1 LRVPFREFLSRTR
14 WNDSRTYLGFAIFY
28 GLADYGLNVFA
39 FNDGWKIIWPLNGIT
54 VALLLMRPRSSWL
67 MTLIA
72 IEVGTGLGE
81 YLADTPFVATLC
93 ERLCSALEVVLCARL
108 LPAFTSLDD
117 WIRTPRVY
125 LKLFVALIVGPGVS
139 GLVAAT
145 IRHNFHSQPFL
156 TAVDNWAAADALGIV
171 ATMPLTLSITSLQM
185 RMLFR
190 PTAVART
197 IAVLAFACAGAT
209 LIFSVGNYP
218 LEVFLLPIL
227 LFVDS
232 MLGFAGS
239 AIAMVVVMLVSVYC
253 TTHGYGPFADWPRN
267 LAIPGDLALQIFFGF
282 NALALFPASTMFMER
297 RRMADALR
305 DTNVE
310 LAQRADALE
319 ILTKKADAAN
329 RSKSDFL
336 ANMSHEIR
344 TPLNGVI
351 GMSGLL
357 LETPLSP
364 EQREFADIVR
374 SSGQLL
380 LGLVND
386 ILDLSK
392 IEAGGLVLESIE
404 VDIGQLIEETVDSV
418 VLRASEKGLEIVVD
432 IDPEMDRHL
441 KGDPVRL
448 RQILLNLMGNAVKFT
463 ERGEIGV
470 SLKTLPSDSGDARF
484 TLEVWDT
491 GIGIP
496 SSRIDSLFAPF
507 IQADSSTTRKYGG
520 SGLGLS
526 IAKQLVE
533 AMGGTLSV
541 QSTQGAGTIFTVE
554 LRLPMSGNSE
564 QGRVAVEGSSKLV
577 LVVIGHERLRAI
589 LSKQVIAMGYDVI
602 AFASAPPVLETYGRL
617 ISSGRVPS
625 AMILDQPFVGE
636 DGAWVAEL
644 IRQYP
649 IPPPAM
655 ICLRPLSNTVPEP
668 AGVRFDQLLFKPVK
682 YSVLA
687 STLSSLMDERPSIAN
702 TIRSP
707 VDGDDLRQ
715 GVRVLVVDDNVVNQK
730 VAQHM
735 LRGMGAL
742 VTIAGNGVQALA
754 ELEASDFDLVL
765 MDCQM
770 PVMDGYE
777 ATRQL
782 RQSPHR
788 YKNSNIPVVALTANA
803 LAADRALCI
812 EAGMTDYLSKPIDR
826 ARLRDALMRAL
837 DGKVSIGLA
846 QAAL

>member
-1 LRVPFREFLSRTR
+1 VWFRQIIARTR
-14 WNDSRTYLGFAIFY
+14 WDDSRIYLIYAVLY
-28 GLADYGLNVFA
+28 GVADYGLNVIA

-54 VALLLMRPRSSWL
+54 VALLLMRPRSTWL
-67 MTLIA
+67 MTLIV
-72 IEVGTGLGE
+72 IEAGTGIGE
-81 YLADTPFVATLC
+81 YIADTPFIATLC
-93 ERLCSALEVVLCARL
+93 ERSCSALEVVLCARC
-108 LPAFTSLDD
+108 LPAFTTLDN

-125 LKLFVALIVGPGVS
+125 VKLFVALMVGPGVS

-145 IRHNFHSQPFL
+145 IRHSFYNQPFL
-156 TAVDNWAAADALGIV
+156 ASVDHWAAADALGIV
-171 ATMPLTLSITSLQM
+171 ATMPLTLSITSPQM
-185 RMLFR
+185 QMLFKR
-190 PTAVART
+190 TAIT
-197 IAVLAFACAGAT
+197 ETLLILVLACAGAT
-209 LIFSVGNYP
+209 VIFSVGSYP

-227 LFVDS
+227 LLVDS

-239 AIAMVVVMLVSVYC
+239 AIAMVCVMLVSVYC
-253 TTHGYGPFADWPRN
+253 TTHGHGPFANWPDN
-267 LAIPGDLALQIFFGF
+267 LAISGGLALQIFFGF

-319 ILTKKADAAN
+319 ILTQKADAAN
-329 RSKSDFL
+329 RSKSEFL

-364 EQREFADIVR
+364 KQREFADIVR

-392 IEAGGLVLESIE
+392 IEAGGLVLESIDL
-404 VDIGQLIEETVDSV
+404 DIGQLIEETVDSV
-418 VLRASEKGLEIVVD
+418 LLRASEKGLEFVVD
-432 IDPEMDRHL
+432 LDPETHRL
-441 KGDPVRL
+441 YVGDPVRL
-448 RQILLNLMGNAVKFT
+448 RQILLNLLGNAVKFT
-463 ERGEIGV
+463 ETGEIGI
-470 SLKTLPSDSGDARF
+470 SLKGTFEDHGVAEVR
-484 TLEVWDT
+484 LEVWDS

-496 SSRIDSLFAPF
+496 SSRIESLFAPF
-507 IQADSSTTRKYGG
+507 IQVDSSTTRKYGG

-533 AMGGTLSV
+533 AMGGKLSV
-541 QSTQGAGTIFTVE
+541 QSAEGEGTIFTV
-554 LRLPMSGNSE
+554 LLQLPMAGKSTPRRS
-564 QGRVAVEGSSKLV
+564 ATTGSAKLV
-577 LVVIGHERLRAI
+577 LLVIGHERLRGI
-589 LSKQVIAMGYDVI
+589 LAKQVTAMGYEVL
-602 AFASAPPVLETYGRL
+602 ALSSAEPVGETYARL
-617 ISSGRVPS
+617 IGAGKVPR
-625 AMILDQPFVGE
+625 ALILDQPFVDE
-636 DGAWVAEL
+636 DGARLAGL

-655 ICLRPLSNTVPEP
+655 ICLRPLSSAVPELV
-668 AGVRFDQLLFKPVK
+668 GEGFDQSLIKPVK
-682 YSVLA
+682 YAVLA
-687 STLSSLMDERPSIAN
+687 RALSTLLDDRPALAN
-702 TIRSP
+702 AMPPAI
-707 VDGDDLRQ
+707 DGNTVRQ

-735 LRGMGAL
+735 LRGMGAE
-742 VTIAGNGVQALA
+742 VTLAGNGVQAL
-754 ELEASDFDLVL
+754 EQLRTSDFDLVL

-782 RQSPHR
+782 RQTSNQYR
-788 YKNSNIPVVALTANA
+788 NVNIPVIALTANA
-803 LAADRALCI
+803 LAADRALCL

-826 ARLRDALMRAL
+826 ARLEDALFRAL
-837 DGKVSIGLA
+837 GGAGSIGSY
-846 QAAL
+846 QAAV